1 MPRAVKNVHS
11 WLDMRWKRIAR
22 SLALRGGYQVQPQN
36 KLLFFYI
43 HHIYLFLIC
52 QHGKRI
58 KATRLIIW
66 VEHRKWARIKFVFMR
81 RLRASSS
88 LMRCE
93 IAVREFC
100 IYWDVVGGPS
110 LSLFASVATA
120 REITSLKRRRLCFLF
135 GARGVTFNWIL
146 LNPSNNF
153 MCRHRVSERNEP
165 LEHLVRLCA
174 RL

>member
-1 MPRAVKNVHS
+1 MFIADLTRDERG
-11 WLDMRWKRIAR
+11 LRAR
-22 SLALRGGYQVQPQN
+22 SRRGVDQVQPQN

-52 QHGKRI
+52 QHGKRT

-120 REITSLKRRRLCFLF
+120 REITSLKRRRLFF
-135 GARGVTFNWIL
+135 VWRPRRDF
-146 LNPSNNF
+146 
-153 MCRHRVSERNEP
+153 
-165 LEHLVRLCA
+165 
-174 RL
+174 